1 VTTQRPALRGWH
13 PEGQRKQGDDE
24 MTAYSLYHGEFWITD
39 SVNFDWIK
47 NNAMPFH
54 KSRYAKDVFILPRNI

>member
-1 VTTQRPALRGWH
+1 VTSPAGLASRRPTH
-13 PEGQRKQGDDE
+13 QQGDDE

>member
-1 VTTQRPALRGWH
+1 LLARGVA
-13 PEGQRKQGDDE
+13 GCIVGIRTIKQGDEE